1 MLILIRWA
9 DLVLGFTN
17 QERTERVDSCPSL
30 SKEVIDPKR
39 MNEGVKTRARV
50 VDWEM

>member
-1 MLILIRWA
+1 MLTLIRWEH
-9 DLVLGFTN
+9 LVLCFIT
-17 QERTERVDSCPSL
+17 QECTERVDSCPSL

-39 MNEGVKTRARV
+39 MNEGVKIRALV